1 MHGLVSSAHD
11 LQQPVTAFARRD
23 VAVLTSHTTV
33 RDALDT
39 IRAQGLGER
48 IVYFYV
54 EDANDALCGVIPTRR
69 LLTAPLDQPIA
80 SIMIRRVVS
89 VSQRATMLEAY
100 ELLAAH
106 KLLALPVVD
115 DAAHLVGVV
124 DVQMFTGEA
133 FDASQQALRE
143 ELFEAIG
150 FGVWQ
155 ARDASPLRAFRFR
168 FPWLLAT
175 ILSGLMC
182 ALVAAVYAT
191 TLAKLLILAFLLTL
205 VLGLGESVSMQS
217 MTVTIQA
224 LRATRV
230 TLRWYLAALR
240 RELSTAALL
249 GAGCGSI
256 VAVVVWFWHGAA
268 LAACIV
274 GVSILLVICSACV
287 LGLSIPALLHALQLD
302 LKIAAG
308 PVTLALTDLSTIVLY
323 FSLAAIL
330 L

>member
-1 MHGLVSSAHD
+1 MTSLASTAIDWHR
-11 LQQPVTAFARRD
+11 PVIEFARRD
-23 VAVLTSHTTV
+23 VAVLCDGATV
-33 RDALDT
+33 QDALAT
-39 IRAQGLGER
+39 IRAHGLGER

-54 EDANDALCGVIPTRR
+54 QDASGALCGVIPTRR
-69 LLTAPLDQPIA
+69 LLTAPLDQRIA
-80 SIMIRRVVS
+80 DIMIKRVLS
-89 VSQRATMLEAY
+89 ISQHATMLEAY

-115 DAAHLVGVV
+115 DAHHLVGII

-133 FDASQQALRE
+133 FDAYEQARRE
-143 ELFEAIG
+143 EIFEAIG

-155 ARDASPLRAFRFR
+155 VRDASPLRAFRFR

-175 ILSGLMC
+175 IASGVMC
-182 ALVAAVYAT
+182 AMLTSVYEA
-191 TLAKLLILAFLLTL
+191 TLAKLLLLAFFLTL

-230 TLRWYLAALR
+230 TLRWYLTALR
-240 RELSTAALL
+240 RELNTAALL

-256 VAVVVWFWHGAA
+256 VALVVWLWHGAA
-268 LAACIV
+268 LAAWVI
-274 GVSILLVICSACV
+274 GGSIFLVICSACL
-287 LGLSIPALLHALQLD
+287 LGLSIPALLHAVRLD

-308 PVTLALTDLSTIVLY
+308 PVTLALTDLFTIVLY

>member
-1 MHGLVSSAHD
+1 MNGLASSTHD
-11 LQQPVTAFARRD
+11 LQQPVVAFARRD
-23 VAVLTSHTTV
+23 VAVLSDHTTV

-54 EDANDALCGVIPTRR
+54 EDALGVLCGVIPTRR
-69 LLTAPLDQPIA
+69 LLTAPLHQRIA
-80 SIMIRRVVS
+80 DIMIRNVIS

-100 ELLAAH
+100 ELLAAR

-115 DAAHLVGVV
+115 DAGHLIGVI

-133 FDASQQALRE
+133 FDASEQALRE

-175 ILSGLMC
+175 IVSGVTC
-182 ALVAAVYAT
+182 AVLASVYEA
-191 TLAKLLILAFLLTL
+191 TLAKLLLLAFFLTL

-217 MTVTIQA
+217 MTVTIQS

-256 VAVVVWFWHGAA
+256 VALVVWFWHGAA
-268 LAACIV
+268 MAACVV
-274 GVSILLVICSACV
+274 GVSILLIVCSACV
-287 LGLSIPALLHALQLD
+287 LGLSIPALLHALRLD

-323 FSLAAIL
+323 FSLAAFL